1 MKKVWY
7 SLLGVAV
14 IFGSLSFV
22 VRAAEKSTS
31 SPANRGTVASERQ
44 IQPNK
49 PMKQLEKIP
58 NPAAIK
64 NFENIQKVGTS
75 LWGTRRETTTTEKTK
90 TVNGEARKTTSSET
104 KKTEVKR
111 TETSKAP
118 QPQPKPKLKIQP
130 AAAAC
135 VKTAIEKKDTTLKTA
150 LTTYQ
155 ISLLTA
161 IDTRTACQKVAI
173 DGATAAEQQAANK
186 ECTDDYTHTVW
197 DNLATLKTAK
207 EQGWKTFRDD
217 LKLCQTMQG
226 TDNQNGEILVEDGEM
241 QINLQ
246 INPEEEPKQTDAH
259 DIMAENMNKEEQPK

>member
-7 SLLGVAV
+7 SLLGVVV

-22 VRAAEKSTS
+22 VRAAERSTT
-31 SPANRGTVASERQ
+31 SPASRGTVMTERPA
-44 IQPNK
+44 QPAK
-49 PMKQLEKIP
+49 PTKQLEKIP

-64 NFENIQKVGTS
+64 NFENIQKIGTS
-75 LWGTRRETTTTEKTK
+75 LWGTRREAVSTEKAK
-90 TVNGEARKTTSSET
+90 TANSET
-104 KKTEVKR
+104 KKPSEVKK
-111 TETSKAP
+111 TEDKKAP

-135 VKTAIEKKDTTLKTA
+135 VKAAIEKKDVALKAA

-155 ISLLTA
+155 TSLLTA
-161 IDTRTACQKVAI
+161 VDTRTACQKAAV
-173 DGATAAEQQAANK
+173 DGASAADQQSANK
-186 ECTDDYTHTVW
+186 ECIEDYTHTVW
-197 DNLATLKTAK
+197 NNLTALKSSK

-217 LKLCQTMQG
+217 LKLCQNMQG

-246 INPEEEPKQTDAH
+246 MSSEENSSKESEAH
-259 DIMAENMNKEEQPK
+259 DIMMEDMGKTEQPK